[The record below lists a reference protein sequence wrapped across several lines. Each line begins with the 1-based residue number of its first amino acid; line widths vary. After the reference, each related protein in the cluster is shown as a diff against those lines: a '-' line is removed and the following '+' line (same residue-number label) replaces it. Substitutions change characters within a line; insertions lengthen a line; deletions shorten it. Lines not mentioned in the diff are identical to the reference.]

1 VFKVGVSKYEGLN
14 LVVESS
20 AGSNTYLIDYD
31 SVEIDLNPGLDEY
44 VYYVIDASGQ
54 KLVEEK
60 SITVDD
66 SVSGEYEF
74 SYVNPGDIITSLND
88 DGTYNAHIETDFYS
102 LDVDVYYKITL
113 GFNELEYTFTTPVAT
128 IENLTKNYGIRYA
141 VCKMVNGV
149 EYELEVVVPSGSIDK
164 SFYNYGSISV
174 DYTAEYVYM
183 NIGATLADGSVIK
196 AIGDNGE
203 EIIITQDQI
212 TDPSFVILP
221 FVERPSA
228 VSLCYTVRPDDL
240 FLEKLNDTAHKY
252 KLEREKEEVFY
263 IG

>member
-1 VFKVGVSKYEGLN
+1 
-14 LVVESS
+14 
-20 AGSNTYLIDYD
+20 
-31 SVEIDLNPGLDEY
+31 
-44 VYYVIDASGQ
+44 
-54 KLVEEK
+54 
-60 SITVDD
+60 
-66 SVSGEYEF
+66 
-74 SYVNPGDIITSLND
+74 
-88 DGTYNAHIETDFYS
+88 
-102 LDVDVYYKITL
+102 
-113 GFNELEYTFTTPVAT
+113 
-128 IENLTKNYGIRYA
+128 
-141 VCKMVNGV
+141 M
-149 EYELEVVVPSGSIDK
+149 
-164 SFYNYGSISV
+164 
-174 DYTAEYVYM
+174 AEYVYM

-221 FVERPSA
+221 FVERPSE